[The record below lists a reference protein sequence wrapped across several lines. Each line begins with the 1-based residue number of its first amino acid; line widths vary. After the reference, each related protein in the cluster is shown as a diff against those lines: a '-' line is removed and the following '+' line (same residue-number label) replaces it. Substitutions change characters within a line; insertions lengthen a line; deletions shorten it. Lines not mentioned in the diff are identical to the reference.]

1 MWEISKRS
9 QILKH
14 YSPKQDFFFFFFKGK
29 RQSLSGIK
37 SWSICILKILL
48 WLEHIQLFGVAFY
61 STGFP
66 LKNLFYRYKLWCK
79 TAFDHQYM
87 FILSVVECYH
97 ITWVCHSYAQRP
109 RRRQGEQ
116 TLFCDGMTRFIK
128 KHYKNMDVSK
138 TSLPW

>member
-14 YSPKQDFFFFFFKGK
+14 YSPKQDFFFKGK

-37 SWSICILKILL
+37 SWSICILKTFL
-48 WLEHIQLFGVAFY
+48 WLESIQLFGVAFY
-61 STGFP
+61 STGF
-66 LKNLFYRYKLWCK
+66 LLINLFYWYKLWCK

-97 ITWVCHSYAQRP
+97 ITWVCHSYSQRP
-109 RRRQGEQ
+109 SHRRGEQ
-116 TLFCDGMTRFIK
+116 TLFCNCMTRFIK
-128 KHYKNMDVSK
+128 KRYKNMDVSK